1 MPGPSK
7 TTRYRVG
14 DNPELDEKFKL
25 YKKVNL
31 FVGDAYH
38 DELSK
43 EEANTLIKLWGK
55 ARSFPR
61 RLKVQEVLTLV
72 EFYERI
78 IARRKRRRREL
89 ARLRKEKSR
98 RKLRDAA
105 KEGNVEALLKV
116 GAIKKAAVANSAK
129 YRKAKK
135 ELRDKM
141 NKNVVEGKRGEV

>member
-61 RLKVQEVLTLV
+61 RPKVQDVLTLV
-72 EFYERI
+72 EFYKRI
-78 IARRKRRRREL
+78 IDRRKRRREL

-116 GAIKKAAVANSAK
+116 GAIKKADVANSAK

-141 NKNVVEGKRGEV
+141 KKNVVEVKRGEV